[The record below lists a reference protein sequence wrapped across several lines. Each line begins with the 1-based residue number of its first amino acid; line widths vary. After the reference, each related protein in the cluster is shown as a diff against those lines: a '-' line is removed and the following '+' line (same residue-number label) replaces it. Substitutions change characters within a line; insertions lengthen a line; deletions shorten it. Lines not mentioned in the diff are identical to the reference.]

1 MTEETLQEKIR
12 NKLTPYW
19 NLICM
24 IENYDEMPDSKK
36 DAIWKIIHK
45 NCKLIQEN
53 QDSLLELIN
62 KTALK

>member
-19 NLICM
+19 NLISM

-36 DAIWKIIHK
+36 DAIWKIIRK